1 MKLKEKFFRQ
11 NGGLMLQQVNSSS
24 KQKGLPT
31 PRKYSPLK
39 NLKRPLII
47 TTKAKS
53 LVAEVLVRFT
63 KEFYLTKP

>member
-1 MKLKEKFFRQ
+1 
-11 NGGLMLQQVNSSS
+11 MLQQVNSSS

-31 PRKYSPLK
+31 PRKYSQLK